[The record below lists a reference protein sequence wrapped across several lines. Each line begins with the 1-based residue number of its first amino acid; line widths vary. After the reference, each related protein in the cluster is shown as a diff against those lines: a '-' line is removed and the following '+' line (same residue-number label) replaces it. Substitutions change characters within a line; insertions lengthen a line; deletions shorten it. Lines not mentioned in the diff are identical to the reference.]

1 MTFRNIVYIV
11 MAVIFLISCRS
22 QKKIQKVIAPKA
34 DSVVVIANE
43 PKIDTLALV
52 REAIGKMS
60 AYNIDFK
67 TFSAK
72 IKVDYQNSKGK
83 QPDFTANIRMKKD
96 EIIWMSLTGTL
107 GIEGFRVMITPDS
120 IHIMDKLASTYTV
133 HPLEYLQEISQIP
146 LDFSTLQNM
155 IIGNPVFFNPDSIS
169 SYRRDA
175 NDMVSLLSITT
186 IFKHLLTIRNNNLI
200 SYSKLDD
207 ADPTRNRTCDLS
219 YEEYENKNGVNFST
233 YRNIVISEKS
243 RLEIQLKFK
252 QFDFNP
258 AEQTYPFNVPKRF
271 TRK

>member
-1 MTFRNIVYIV
+1 MTIKQTVYILLIT
-11 MAVIFLISCRS
+11 AFLISCRS
-22 QKKIQKVIAPKA
+22 QKKIQKVIAPKE
-34 DSVVVIANE
+34 DSVVVIVNE

-52 REAIGKMS
+52 KDAITKMNS
-60 AYNIDFK
+60 YNIEFN

-83 QPDFTANIRMKKD
+83 QPDFTANVRMKKD
-96 EIIWMSLTGTL
+96 ELIWMSITGTL
-107 GIEGFRVMITPDS
+107 GIEGFRVLIKKDS
-120 IHIMDKLASTYTV
+120 IHIMDKLANTYTV

-155 IIGNPVFFNPDSIS
+155 IVGNPVFFNADSIS
-169 SYRRDA
+169 AYRKDV
-175 NDMVSLLSITT
+175 NEVVSLLSITT
-186 IFKHLLTIRNNNLI
+186 VFKHLLTLSNSNMITH
-200 SYSKLDD
+200 SKLDD
-207 ADPTRNRTCDLS
+207 ADPTRNRTCDLT

-243 RLEIQLKFK
+243 KLEIQLKFK

>member
-1 MTFRNIVYIV
+1 MTIKKIAYIL
-11 MAVIFLISCRS
+11 AVIVFLISCRS
-22 QKKIQKVIAPKA
+22 QKKIQKVIATPK
-34 DSVVVIANE
+34 DSVVVIVNE

-52 REAIGKMS
+52 KDAIGKMNS
-60 AYNIDFK
+60 YNIEFK

-107 GIEGFRVMITPDS
+107 GIEGFRVKITPDS
-120 IHIMDKLASTYTV
+120 IYIMDKLASTYTV
-133 HPLEYLQEISQIP
+133 HPLVYLQELSQIP

-155 IIGNPVFFNPDSIS
+155 IIGNPVFFNADSIS
-169 SYRRDA
+169 AYRKDA
-175 NDMVSLLSITT
+175 GENVSLLSITSL
-186 IFKHLLTIRNNNLI
+186 FKHLLTLSNDNRI
-200 SYSKLDD
+200 SHSKLDD
-207 ADPTRNRTCDLS
+207 ADPTRNRTCDLT
-219 YEEYENKNGVNFST
+219 YEEYESKGNVNFST

-243 RLEIQLKFK
+243 KLEIQLKFK

-258 AEQTYPFNVPKRF
+258 PEQTYPFNVPKRF